1 MIGSLSGRLT
11 LKQAPAVMIE
21 CGGVGY
27 EVETPMST
35 FLDLPAVGET
45 VSLHT
50 HLQVRD
56 TAHSLFG
63 FSTQSEKA
71 LFRALLSV
79 SGVGAKMALAILSGI
94 AVDDFERCVQFED
107 IDLLVKIPG
116 IGKKTAERLIIEM
129 RDKIEKL
136 ADMRVTTGAAKGASN
151 PASEAMDALV
161 SLGYK
166 PTEVKRLLSNIEAEG
181 KSSEELIR
189 LALRQTVK

>member
-1 MIGSLSGRLT
+1 MIGSLNGRLT
-11 LKQAPAVMIE
+11 SKQAPTVMIE
-21 CGGVGY
+21 CSGVGY

-45 VSLHT
+45 VFLYT

-63 FSTQSEKA
+63 FSTQNEKA

-94 AVDDFERCVQFED
+94 TVDDFERCVQFED
-107 IDLLVKIPG
+107 IDLLMKIPG

-129 RDKIEKL
+129 RDKIERL
-136 ADMRVTTGAAKGASN
+136 ADMKVVSGAGKPVST
-151 PASEAMDALV
+151 PTSEAMDALV
-161 SLGYK
+161 ALGYK
-166 PTEVKRLLSNIEAEG
+166 TTEVKRLLSNIEGEG
-181 KSSEELIR
+181 KTSEELIR

>member
-1 MIGSLSGRLT
+1 MIGSLSGRLA

-45 VSLHT
+45 VSLYT

-161 SLGYK
+161 GCLCRRFGDCSG
-166 PTEVKRLLSNIEAEG
+166 RSWRNAG
-181 KSSEELIR
+181 R
-189 LALRQTVK
+189 AG